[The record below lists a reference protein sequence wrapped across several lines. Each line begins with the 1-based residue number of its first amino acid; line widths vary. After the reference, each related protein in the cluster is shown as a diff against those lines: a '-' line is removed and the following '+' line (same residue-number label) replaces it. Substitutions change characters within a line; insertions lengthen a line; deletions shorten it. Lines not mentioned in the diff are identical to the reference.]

1 MSIYD
6 KLVYLTICEA
16 AYDRFKAGKFLTFA
30 SYCNNL
36 HTSIGLNN
44 LSYPEKQDLLYII
57 DMVDRIYGMPFDET
71 NKYVLDF
78 LTLENIQ
85 DYEKSVRMTEEYFP
99 TSKFYL

>member
-16 AYDRFKAGKFLTFA
+16 AYDRFKAGRFLTFR

-36 HTSIGLNN
+36 CTSIGLKN
-44 LSYPEKQDLLYII
+44 LSYNEKQDLLFIVNML
-57 DMVDRIYGMPFDET
+57 DKVYGMSFDET
-71 NKYVLDF
+71 NKYILDF
-78 LTLENIQ
+78 LNLENIQ
-85 DYEKSVRMTEEYFP
+85 DYEKCVRMTEEFFP